1 MKWSLNEL
9 RQAGSEPIMVNEE
22 LDLTLALKK
31 RRPEIISAS
40 KVAVQGLFSV
50 DKLGVL
56 GYFKVQVELTL
67 PSTRS
72 LEPTVLP
79 LSFEVTEHYVSYHE
93 HDLSGFEDTDVVI
106 VLDKDILDFDR
117 VIEDNILLQIPM
129 QVLTKAEQQAQ
140 SKQMPSGQDW
150 RVVSES
156 QLEQLRKD
164 EKTLDPRLAKLA
176 DFFGENQED

>member
-1 MKWSLNEL
+1 
-9 RQAGSEPIMVNEE
+9 
-22 LDLTLALKK
+22 
-31 RRPEIISAS
+31 
-40 KVAVQGLFSV
+40 
-50 DKLGVL
+50 
-56 GYFKVQVELTL
+56 
-67 PSTRS
+67 
-72 LEPTVLP
+72 
-79 LSFEVTEHYVSYHE
+79 
-93 HDLSGFEDTDVVI
+93 
-106 VLDKDILDFDR
+106 
-117 VIEDNILLQIPM
+117 M

>member
-22 LDLTLALKK
+22 LDLTSALKK

-129 QVLTKAEQQAQ
+129 QSNKL
-140 SKQMPSGQDW
+140 SPSRCLRARTGGLS
-150 RVVSES
+150 VKVSWNNY
-156 QLEQLRKD
+156 
-164 EKTLDPRLAKLA
+164 EKMKKHLIL
-176 DFFGENQED
+176 G